1 MGFDRSILERY
12 HQGTCTDAEK
22 ALVEAWFDDFEGESD
37 MDKPTFLA
45 HLESLDKKFY
55 SNDLQEDRSA
65 PAGELETSKEE
76 SKKVFPMRRILT
88 IAASLV
94 VLFGLGLFLKQTY
107 FTDRTD
113 QILAAVKS
121 PSKSNA
127 VIVLDNKQEYNLDS
141 LGKGDTLAMDQ
152 YLITKLES
160 GEIQYILKDDI
171 STPVYHTIR
180 TKAGGTANLVLA
192 DGSKVWLN
200 VNSELK
206 YPLDFEA
213 ESRDVFLEGEGYFE
227 VAKKETAND
236 RIPFY
241 VHGKE
246 HTVSV
251 LGTKFNA
258 NFERAEVALLE
269 GKVGVSRTDN
279 FIKGQDNF
287 LVTLL
292 PNQVFKTDK
301 AVVAKN
307 IEEYI
312 DWKEGYFNLNNQ
324 TLGELSKKI
333 SAWYGVE
340 IEVDKSLEDQMLFGR
355 ISRDK
360 NLKEVMELIANVLPI
375 SYKHNNL
382 KLFIQ
387 PK

>member
-22 ALVEAWFDDFEGESD
+22 ALVESWFDDFEGESD
-37 MDKPTFLA
+37 MDKATFLA

-55 SNDLQEDRSA
+55 AQGPE
-65 PAGELETSKEE
+65 KI
-76 SKKVFPMRRILT
+76 FPMRRILA

-113 QILAAVKS
+113 QILTAVKS
-121 PSKSNA
+121 PTKSNA
-127 VIVLDNKQEYNLDS
+127 VIVLDNQQEYNLDS
-141 LGKGDTLAMDQ
+141 LGQGDTLAMDQ

-160 GEIQYILKDDI
+160 GEIQYILNDDI

-206 YPLDFEA
+206 YPLEFEVD
-213 ESRDVFLEGEGYFE
+213 SRDVFLEGEGYFE
-227 VAKKETAND
+227 VAKKEASNE

-241 VHGKE
+241 VHGKD

-301 AVVAKN
+301 AVIAKN

-333 SAWYGVE
+333 SAWYGLE
-340 IEVDKSLEDQMLFGR
+340 IEVDKSLENQMLFGR

-360 NLKEVMELIANVLPI
+360 NLKEVSQLLADVLPMT
-375 SYKHNNL
+375 YQYQNN
-382 KLFIQ
+382 KLLFE
-387 PK
+387 PKDR